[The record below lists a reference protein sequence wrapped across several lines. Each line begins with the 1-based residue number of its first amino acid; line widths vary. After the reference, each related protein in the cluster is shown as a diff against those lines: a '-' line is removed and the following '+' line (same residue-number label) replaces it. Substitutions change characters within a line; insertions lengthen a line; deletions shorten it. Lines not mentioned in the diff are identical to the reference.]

1 MKRWGG
7 PVWPRGGS
15 RCIPLLRVSIEI
27 SGGALKR
34 VLTMPVKDVEAID
47 HHIRYLEVVHFRAQ
61 TRLAG
66 SAQIDKASRR
76 QASAGIMTRRMR
88 GRGRQPHDQQ
98 LSVCNF
104 S

>member
-7 PVWPRGGS
+7 PVLPRGGS
-15 RCIPLLRVSIEI
+15 RCIPLLRVSIEN

-34 VLTMPVKDVEAID
+34 VLTMPVEDVEAID
-47 HHIRYLEVVHFRAQ
+47 HHLRYLEVVHLRAQ

-66 SAQIDKASRR
+66 SAQSDKASWR
-76 QASAGIMTRRMR
+76 QAFAGVMTRRMR
-88 GRGRQPHDQQ
+88 GWGRQPHDQQ
-98 LSVCNF
+98 LPVCNF